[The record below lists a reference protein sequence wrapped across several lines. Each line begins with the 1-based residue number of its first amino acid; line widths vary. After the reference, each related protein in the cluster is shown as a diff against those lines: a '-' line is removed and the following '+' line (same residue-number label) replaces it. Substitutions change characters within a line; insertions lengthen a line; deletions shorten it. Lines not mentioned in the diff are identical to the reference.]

1 MKLILRN
8 LALIAL
14 LLVQAQNAN
23 AQQPLGLVVGD
34 LNTPYAVSM
43 NPAMVAS
50 QYKNRA
56 YFNWWGTSL
65 DIQSSFANS
74 SGWRRLPG
82 SLKMD
87 QSWIPKPE
95 DQNWSMNYLNET
107 YGPSLF
113 VMPDNSV
120 GFGLGVKGVSGFNFS
135 GVNPQLGN
143 LLLQGRGAW
152 ENPNTGKSVA
162 QTSPFAFNTEKYQE
176 WYLSFGS
183 YVGDADAKRGIR
195 ALKWGV
201 TTKILI
207 GMGAAHLSSSKFNAE
222 YNGNNNFLI
231 RDILANYSYTDQTS
245 AANTMVRPMGLKFDL
260 MTGIGAGVDMG
271 FVYEYRPGLAVNYNG
286 MFSGCEREFNRTY
299 RWKFGASLTDVG
311 FISYDGSAYSI
322 TANNLNYKADSI
334 FSIQQMYGANPST
347 INHFD
352 QIANAANTVGAPKRS
367 SFTSYTPMALNM
379 QWDYRFGEWHL
390 GAYWIHNLKP
400 VDMPGL
406 RRSSMLS
413 VVPRYQKERFEY
425 GFPVSVINNYSQ
437 LNVGAYV
444 RVGPVIVGTNNLVG
458 LGQYMRNTGNQ
469 GASFYIGFRSKI
481 GDCSKA
487 IVYDDDNNEWAVDS
501 AVVDTA
507 VNAEE
512 NRIQRDTIIKRD
524 TIVKHDTIIKT
535 EIKTIVKRDTVVVT
549 KTVNTTNNN
558 PALQQAL
565 NDCQKREADLKNRL
579 AAVEAREATA
589 NNKNKNCEAEL
600 AKLRAES
607 DKCKTELDRLK
618 AENDRIKAENDRL
631 RADNDRLRAVA
642 IVPSDRQL
650 KRCDS
655 LLALELLKNQKLQ
668 VELSDSK
675 KAASDCN
682 VKLTEAL
689 NKART
694 CESELAKAKQQID
707 ALQADKKRLEDQL
720 RSVSL
725 GEDCTPY
732 KNKIAELEKLLAA
745 EKLKTAQLT
754 NDLTNCNKSL
764 ETLKAQLAAE
774 QAKVKDLEAKLKL
787 CIPVDQYNKVVSD
800 LEAQKKATAAAEIK
814 ASEAETKAKNAE
826 AKNAE
831 CDKTKAAI
839 LAELEAAK
847 KKVAE
852 LEEKLKNAS
861 TNAGS
866 DCSKTRDSLTQALLD
881 LGIAKNAY
889 DALMAEYQDCLK
901 TTKSLKDKLKACE
914 DKLAAGGSDA
924 TTLEALKAEI
934 AKLKI
939 TITEL
944 NGEVAAGKKSLEAC
958 QESIAEKDALIKS
971 LQDQLKGKNADIATL
986 QGQLRTA
993 QTQIN
998 DLKARL
1004 AKCEEEKA
1012 ANNSSSPTGTGTSGG
1027 ATPGISPGGITPGG
1041 GR

>member
-1 MKLILRN
+1 MKLTLRN

-14 LLVQAQNAN
+14 LFVQAQNAN

-487 IVYDDDNNEWAVDS
+487 IVYDDDNNDWAVDS
-501 AVVDTA
+501 AVVDTV

-512 NRIQRDTIIKRD
+512 NQKQRDTIIKRD
-524 TIVKHDTIIKT
+524 TIVKRDTIIKT

-565 NDCQKREADLKNRL
+565 NDCQKREA
-579 AAVEAREATA
+579 
-589 NNKNKNCEAEL
+589 
-600 AKLRAES
+600 
-607 DKCKTELDRLK
+607 
-618 AENDRIKAENDRL
+618 
-631 RADNDRLRAVA
+631 
-642 IVPSDRQL
+642 
-650 KRCDS
+650 
-655 LLALELLKNQKLQ
+655 
-668 VELSDSK
+668 
-675 KAASDCN
+675 
-682 VKLTEAL
+682 
-689 NKART
+689 
-694 CESELAKAKQQID
+694 
-707 ALQADKKRLEDQL
+707 
-720 RSVSL
+720 
-725 GEDCTPY
+725 
-732 KNKIAELEKLLAA
+732 ELEKLLAA

-764 ETLKAQLAAE
+764 ETLKAQLAVE

-866 DCSKTRDSLTQALLD
+866 DCSKTRDSFTQALLD

-958 QESIAEKDALIKS
+958 QESIAEKDALIKL

>member
-1 MKLILRN
+1 MKLTLRN
-8 LALIAL
+8 F
-14 LLVQAQNAN
+14 LVTACIILQAPFAK

-34 LNTPYAVSM
+34 LNTPYAVNM

-56 YFNWWGTSL
+56 YFNWWGTTL

-152 ENPNTGKSVA
+152 ENPNTGKSVS

-183 YVGDADAKRGIR
+183 YVGDADAKKGIR

-286 MFSGCEREFNRTY
+286 MFSGCEREFKRTY

-322 TANNLNYKADSI
+322 TANNLNYTADSI

-390 GAYWIHNLKP
+390 GTYWIHNLKP

-406 RRSSMLS
+406 RRSSMFS
-413 VVPRYQKERFEY
+413 VVPRHQEERFEY
-425 GFPVSVINNYSQ
+425 GFPISVINNYSQ

-444 RVGPVIVGTNNLVG
+444 RVGPVIVGTNNLAG

-487 IVYDDDNNEWAVDS
+487 IVYDDDNNDWAEDS

-507 VNAEE
+507 VNAKE
-512 NRIQRDTIIKRD
+512 NQKQRDTIIKHDTIIKRD
-524 TIVKHDTIIKT
+524 TIVKT

-549 KTVNTTNNN
+549 KTVSTNTNN

-579 AAVEAREATA
+579 AAIEAREAAA

-600 AKLRAES
+600 AKWKAES
-607 DKCKTELDRLK
+607 DKCKTELDLLK
-618 AENDRIKAENDRL
+618 AENNRIKAENYRL
-631 RADNDRLRAVA
+631 RTDKEVA
-642 IVPSDRQL
+642 ILPSDKQL

-655 LLALELLKNQKLQ
+655 LLAVELLKNQKLQ

-675 KAASDCN
+675 KAASDCG
-682 VKLTEAL
+682 VKLADAV
-689 NKART
+689 NKSKA
-694 CESELAKAKQQID
+694 CESELAKAKQQIEV
-707 ALQADKKRLEDQL
+707 LQADKKRLEDQL
-720 RSVSL
+720 KSVSL

-745 EKLKTAQLT
+745 ERLKTSQLT
-754 NDLTNCNKSL
+754 NDLNNCNKSL

-774 QAKVKDLEAKLKL
+774 QAKVRDLEAKLKT
-787 CIPVDQYNKVVSD
+787 CIPLDQYNKALAD

-814 ASEAETKAKNAE
+814 ASESETKAKNAE
-826 AKNAE
+826 TKLAE
-831 CDKTKAAI
+831 CDKAKAA
-839 LAELEAAK
+839 LLVELEAAK

-852 LEEKLKNAS
+852 LEEKLKNS
-861 TNAGS
+861 NTGS
-866 DCSKTRDSLTQALLD
+866 DCSKTRDSLSQALLD

-901 TTKSLKDKLKACE
+901 SANSYKDQLKACQ
-914 DKLAAGGSDA
+914 DKLAAGTSDA
-924 TTLEALKAEI
+924 SAVDALKAEI

-944 NGEVAAGKKSLEAC
+944 NGEVAAVKKSLEAC
-958 QESIAEKDALIKS
+958 QESIDEKDALIKS

-986 QGQLRTA
+986 QAQLKSA
-993 QTQIN
+993 QTQLN
-998 DLKARL
+998 DVKARL

-1012 ANNSSSPTGTGTSGG
+1012 AGGTSAPTGTGTSGG
-1027 ATPGISPGGITPGG
+1027 TTPGGGISPGGGN
-1041 GR
+1041 

>member
-1 MKLILRN
+1 MKLTLRN

-406 RRSSMLS
+406 RRSSMFS

-501 AVVDTA
+501 AVVDTP

-524 TIVKHDTIIKT
+524 TIVKRDTIIKT

-565 NDCQKREADLKNRL
+565 NDCQKREA
-579 AAVEAREATA
+579 
-589 NNKNKNCEAEL
+589 
-600 AKLRAES
+600 
-607 DKCKTELDRLK
+607 
-618 AENDRIKAENDRL
+618 
-631 RADNDRLRAVA
+631 
-642 IVPSDRQL
+642 
-650 KRCDS
+650 
-655 LLALELLKNQKLQ
+655 
-668 VELSDSK
+668 
-675 KAASDCN
+675 
-682 VKLTEAL
+682 
-689 NKART
+689 
-694 CESELAKAKQQID
+694 
-707 ALQADKKRLEDQL
+707 
-720 RSVSL
+720 
-725 GEDCTPY
+725 
-732 KNKIAELEKLLAA
+732 ELEKLLAA

-764 ETLKAQLAAE
+764 ETLKAQLAVE

-800 LEAQKKATAAAEIK
+800 LEAQKKATADAEIK

-831 CDKTKAAI
+831 CDKTKAVI

-901 TTKSLKDKLKACE
+901 TTISLKDKLKACE

-944 NGEVAAGKKSLEAC
+944 NGEVAAGKASLEAC

-1027 ATPGISPGGITPGG
+1027 ATPGISPSGITPGG

>member
-1 MKLILRN
+1 MMKMSLRN
-8 LALIAL
+8 LALIACL
-14 LLVQAQNAN
+14 FLQSQNAI

-74 SGWRRLPG
+74 SGWRRLPA

-87 QSWIPKPE
+87 QSWMPKSE

-152 ENPNTGKSVA
+152 EDPTNGKSVS

-183 YVGDADAKRGIR
+183 YVGDADAKRGVR

-207 GMGAAHLSSSKFNAE
+207 GMGSAHLSSSKFNAE

-231 RDILANYSYTDQTS
+231 RDIMANYSYTDQTS
-245 AANTMVRPMGLKFDL
+245 ASNTMVRPMGLKFDL
-260 MTGIGAGVDMG
+260 MTGIGAGLDMG

-286 MFSGCEREFNRTY
+286 ISGCEREFNRTY

-311 FISYDGSAYSI
+311 FISYGGSAYSI

-352 QIANAANTVGAPKRS
+352 QIATAASTVGAPKRS

-390 GAYWIHNLKP
+390 GAYWIHDLKP

-413 VVPRYQKERFEY
+413 IVPRHQEERFEY
-425 GFPVSVINNYSQ
+425 GFPVSIVNNYSQ

-444 RVGPVIVGTNNLVG
+444 RLGPVIVGTNNLAG

-487 IVYDDDNNEWAVDS
+487 IVYDDSREWAVDS
-501 AVVDTA
+501 AAADSAILV
-507 VNAEE
+507 EE
-512 NRIQRDTIIKRD
+512 DRIQSDTIFMRDTIIKRD
-524 TIVKHDTIIKT
+524 TIVKT
-535 EIKTIVKRDTVVVT
+535 EIKTIVKRDTVIVT
-549 KTVNTTNNN
+549 KTVNTNNNN

-579 AAVEAREATA
+579 AAIEAREVAA

-600 AKLRAES
+600 AKWKAES

-618 AENDRIKAENDRL
+618 AENDRVKAENDRL
-631 RADNDRLRAVA
+631 RADNDRLSAVA

-655 LLALELLKNQKLQ
+655 LLTVELLKNQKLQ

-675 KAASDCN
+675 KAASDCT
-682 VKLTEAL
+682 VKLADAL
-689 NKART
+689 NKAKT
-694 CESELAKAKQQID
+694 CETDLAKAKQQIEV
-707 ALQADKKRLEDQL
+707 LQVDKKRLEDQL
-720 RSVSL
+720 KAVGI
-725 GEDCTPY
+725 GEDCSPY

-745 EKLKTAQLT
+745 EKLKTAQLST
-754 NDLTNCNKSL
+754 DLNNCNKSL
-764 ETLKAQLAAE
+764 ESLKAQLAAE
-774 QAKVKDLEAKLKL
+774 QAKVRDLEAKLKL
-787 CIPVDQYNKVVSD
+787 CIPADQYNKAIAD

-826 AKNAE
+826 TKNAE
-831 CDKTKAAI
+831 CDKAKAAI
-839 LAELEAAK
+839 LVELEAAK

-852 LEEKLKNAS
+852 LEEKLKITT
-861 TNAGS
+861 TNTGS

-881 LGIAKNAY
+881 LGIAKNSY

-901 TTKSLKDKLKACE
+901 SAKSYRDKLKACE

-924 TTLEALKAEI
+924 SALDALKADI

-971 LQDQLKGKNADIATL
+971 LQDQLKGKNADITTL
-986 QGQLRTA
+986 QGQLRMA
-993 QTQIN
+993 QAQIN

-1012 ANNSSSPTGTGTSGG
+1012 ANNSTSPTGTGTSGG

-1041 GR
+1041 GL

>member
-1 MKLILRN
+1 MKLTLRN

-14 LLVQAQNAN
+14 LFVQAQNAN

-113 VMPDNSV
+113 VMPDNSL

-152 ENPNTGKSVA
+152 ENPNSGKSVS

-245 AANTMVRPMGLKFDL
+245 ASNTMVRPMGLKFDL

-367 SFTSYTPMALNM
+367 SFTSYTPMAMNM

-458 LGQYMRNTGNQ
+458 LGQYRRNTGNQ

-501 AVVDTA
+501 AVVDTP

-524 TIVKHDTIIKT
+524 TIVKRDTIIKT

-565 NDCQKREADLKNRL
+565 NDCQKREA
-579 AAVEAREATA
+579 
-589 NNKNKNCEAEL
+589 
-600 AKLRAES
+600 
-607 DKCKTELDRLK
+607 
-618 AENDRIKAENDRL
+618 
-631 RADNDRLRAVA
+631 
-642 IVPSDRQL
+642 
-650 KRCDS
+650 
-655 LLALELLKNQKLQ
+655 
-668 VELSDSK
+668 
-675 KAASDCN
+675 
-682 VKLTEAL
+682 
-689 NKART
+689 
-694 CESELAKAKQQID
+694 
-707 ALQADKKRLEDQL
+707 
-720 RSVSL
+720 
-725 GEDCTPY
+725 
-732 KNKIAELEKLLAA
+732 ELEKLLAA

-764 ETLKAQLAAE
+764 ETLKAQLAVE

>member
-1 MKLILRN
+1 MKLTLRN

-14 LLVQAQNAN
+14 LFVQAQNAN

-113 VMPDNSV
+113 VMPDNSL

-152 ENPNTGKSVA
+152 ENPNSGKSVS

-245 AANTMVRPMGLKFDL
+245 ASNTMVRPMGLKFDL

-406 RRSSMLS
+406 RRSSMFS

-458 LGQYMRNTGNQ
+458 LGQYRRNTGNQ

-501 AVVDTA
+501 AVVDTP

-524 TIVKHDTIIKT
+524 TIVKRDTIIKT

-565 NDCQKREADLKNRL
+565 NDCQKREA
-579 AAVEAREATA
+579 
-589 NNKNKNCEAEL
+589 
-600 AKLRAES
+600 
-607 DKCKTELDRLK
+607 
-618 AENDRIKAENDRL
+618 
-631 RADNDRLRAVA
+631 
-642 IVPSDRQL
+642 
-650 KRCDS
+650 
-655 LLALELLKNQKLQ
+655 
-668 VELSDSK
+668 
-675 KAASDCN
+675 
-682 VKLTEAL
+682 
-689 NKART
+689 
-694 CESELAKAKQQID
+694 
-707 ALQADKKRLEDQL
+707 
-720 RSVSL
+720 
-725 GEDCTPY
+725 
-732 KNKIAELEKLLAA
+732 ELEKLLAA

-764 ETLKAQLAAE
+764 ETLKAQLAVE

-866 DCSKTRDSLTQALLD
+866 DCSKTRDSFTQALLD

>member
-1 MKLILRN
+1 MKLTLRN

-14 LLVQAQNAN
+14 LFVQAQNAN

-65 DIQSSFANS
+65 DIQSSFASS

-113 VMPDNSV
+113 VMPDNSL

-152 ENPNTGKSVA
+152 ENPNTGKSVS

-183 YVGDADAKRGIR
+183 YVGDADAKKGIR

-222 YNGNNNFLI
+222 YKGNNNFLI

-406 RRSSMLS
+406 RRSSMFS
-413 VVPRYQKERFEY
+413 VVPRHQEERFEY

-444 RVGPVIVGTNNLVG
+444 RVGPMIVGTNNLVG

-487 IVYDDDNNEWAVDS
+487 IVYDDDNNDWAVDS
-501 AVVDTA
+501 AVFDTA
-507 VNAEE
+507 FNAEE

-524 TIVKHDTIIKT
+524 TIVKRDTIIKT

-565 NDCQKREADLKNRL
+565 NDCQKREA
-579 AAVEAREATA
+579 
-589 NNKNKNCEAEL
+589 
-600 AKLRAES
+600 
-607 DKCKTELDRLK
+607 
-618 AENDRIKAENDRL
+618 
-631 RADNDRLRAVA
+631 
-642 IVPSDRQL
+642 
-650 KRCDS
+650 
-655 LLALELLKNQKLQ
+655 
-668 VELSDSK
+668 
-675 KAASDCN
+675 
-682 VKLTEAL
+682 
-689 NKART
+689 
-694 CESELAKAKQQID
+694 
-707 ALQADKKRLEDQL
+707 
-720 RSVSL
+720 
-725 GEDCTPY
+725 
-732 KNKIAELEKLLAA
+732 ELEKLLAA

-764 ETLKAQLAAE
+764 ETLKAQLATE